1 VNGTLGGPDD
11 TPEAQARAETIVRD
25 KWRLLPH
32 FLEMRGLMKQ
42 VAFARKSASLAKAPS
57 AEPESLRFFCRRLGA
72 RRARARARSTSTRS
86 ITS

>member
-1 VNGTLGGPDD
+1 MNGTLGGPDD

-42 VAFARKSASLAKAPS
+42 VAFARKSACLAKAPS
-57 AEPESLRFFCRRLGA
+57 ADPESLRFFCRRLGA
-72 RRARARARSTSTRS
+72 RRARAHSTSTRS